1 MPPASPTLQPD
12 QSPAEARTGGAAL
25 SPHAAHTQATA
36 TTNAAAASG
45 MRWLMLQSLSYKAVS
60 FFGQIWLTHLVSP
73 KDTGLITL
81 ALAVAVFTNFLQQQ
95 GLREVLVRLRSR
107 HERWDGIALWLSVAM
122 GAVGFG
128 LTAGAAPVAA
138 WAFDA
143 PELRALLFTVAFSAP
158 ILAVSSVPE
167 AKLQCE
173 LRFKALAA
181 VEFLRGIGTL
191 GLTLILAWR
200 GYGAMA
206 FALPLPINVAVRL
219 VLLWF
224 LARPHWSM
232 RLHVRRWR
240 FLFTDSVLMF
250 ATSMIGQLIPQAS
263 FFIMGRR
270 YDELE
275 VGLYAF
281 ANNLSLTTAVVITQN
296 IGSVMFPVFARYQ
309 DDPETLRRSFIRSGR
324 LLQVLAVP
332 MCFMQGALAGP
343 FIGIAC
349 GERYQGSVGML
360 QLLSV
365 GMAFVVIWPSSRA
378 LMQAQGRFRMCLA
391 MAVLHAAGY
400 ALAAFLGALMGK
412 GVAVSASVTV
422 AFFLIGI
429 IDPYVALKP
438 VGGTLREVVSMSLV
452 PLVVS
457 ALGIAVP
464 LYLITRIAYFETH
477 LFAQGLAVSVAGGL
491 GCLVFYRLF
500 APRDLAEILGF
511 IAGIVNKRI
520 LRRG

>member
-1 MPPASPTLQPD
+1 MPPAGPTLDPHP
-12 QSPAEARTGGAAL
+12 SPPGAHTGGGAPGPSAQPAAD
-25 SPHAAHTQATA
+25 PAATS
-36 TTNAAAASG
+36 AAAASG

-107 HERWDGIALWLSVAM
+107 HERWDGIALWLGLAM
-122 GAVGFG
+122 GVVGFA
-128 LTAGAAPVAA
+128 LTAGAAPIAA

-158 ILAVSSVPE
+158 LLAVSSVPE

-191 GLTLILAWR
+191 GLTLYLAWR

-219 VLLWF
+219 VLLWW
-224 LARPHWSM
+224 LARPHWSTT
-232 RLHVRRWR
+232 LHVRRWR
-240 FLFTDSVLMF
+240 FLFTDSMLMF
-250 ATSMIGQLIPQAS
+250 AASMIGQLIPQAS

-270 YDELE
+270 YDEVE

-281 ANNLSLTTAVVITQN
+281 ANNLSVTTAVVITQN
-296 IGSVMFPVFARYQ
+296 IGSVMFPVFARFQ
-309 DDPETLRRSFIRSGR
+309 DDPVALRQSFIRSGR

-332 MCFMQGALAGP
+332 LCFMQGALAGP

-349 GERYQGSVGML
+349 GERYQGSAGML

-400 ALAAFLGALMGK
+400 ALAAVVGAFLGR

-422 AFFLIGI
+422 AFFIIGI
-429 IDPYVALKP
+429 IDPWVALRP
-438 VGGTLREVVSMSLV
+438 VGGTLREVVGMSLV

-457 ALGIAVP
+457 ALGIALP
-464 LYLITRIAYFETH
+464 LYLITRVAYFETH
-477 LFAQGLAVSVAGGL
+477 LFAQGLAVAVAGGL
-491 GCLVFYRLF
+491 GCLIFYRLF

-511 IAGIVNKRI
+511 IAGIVNRRI